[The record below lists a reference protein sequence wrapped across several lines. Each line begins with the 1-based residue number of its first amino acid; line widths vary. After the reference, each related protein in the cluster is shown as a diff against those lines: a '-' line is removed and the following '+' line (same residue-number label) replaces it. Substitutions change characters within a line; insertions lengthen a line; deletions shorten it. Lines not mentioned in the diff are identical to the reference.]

1 MDDKINENINLEE
14 KLNSIRTLFD
24 LIDNI
29 KNDRKD
35 SY

>member
-14 KLNSIRTLFD
+14 KLDSIRTLFD